1 MFADDTSMAS
11 TYSVINDLQGIL
23 NHDLEMILTG
33 QNSGYIVTFNPNKT
47 EVLYFGNQQ
56 PPDLVKLC

>member
-1 MFADDTSMAS
+1 MAS